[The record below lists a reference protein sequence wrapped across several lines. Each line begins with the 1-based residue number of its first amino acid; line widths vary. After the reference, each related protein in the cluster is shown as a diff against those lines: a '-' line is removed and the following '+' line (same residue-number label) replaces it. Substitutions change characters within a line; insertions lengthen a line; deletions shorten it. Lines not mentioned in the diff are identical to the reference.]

1 MNNNIPKVSVCV
13 VTYNHEKYIK
23 ECLESVHGW
32 ANEIVIVDDQ
42 STDQTCEIASKYT
55 SKIFKRAMDLEGR
68 QRNFG
73 VDKASND
80 WIMLL
85 DCDERP
91 TPELKKEIEG
101 ILQNPPDKIVG
112 FWVPQ
117 ICYVGDVH
125 IKFGG
130 WSNPH
135 LRLYHRKHVRWNEGE
150 QDVVHPGMKTEAG
163 YKGANLKGSLIHY
176 NYKNVEDIFAK
187 VNRMSTLEALKW
199 HLDGR
204 KMSKGKAMWRTV
216 DRFFRRYIG
225 KKGYK
230 DGYLGLVLSVSSAL
244 YEFCAYSKYVEIKEK
259 GYYLDYLKTR
269 TAK

>member
-1 MNNNIPKVSVCV
+1 MSLPISIIIIAKN
-13 VTYNHEKYIK
+13 EQFRIK
-23 ECLESVHGW
+23 ECIESVHGW
-32 ANEIVIVDDQ
+32 ANEIIVVDDA
-42 STDQTCEIASKYT
+42 STDQTREIAAQYT
-55 SKIFKRAMDLEGR
+55 KKIYQRVMDLEGR

-73 VDKASND
+73 VAQAAND
-80 WIMLL
+80 WVMML

-91 TPELKKEIEG
+91 TPALKKEIEE
-101 ILQNPPDKIVG
+101 LFSHLPDKKVA
-112 FWVPQ
+112 FWIPQ

-125 IKFGG
+125 IKYGG

-135 LRLYHRKHVRWNEGE
+135 LRLYHKNHVRWSEGE
-150 QDVVHPGMKTEAG
+150 FDVVHPGIKIDTG
-163 YKGANLKGSLIHY
+163 YTGGNLTYALIHY
-176 NYKNVEDIFAK
+176 NYRNIEDIFGK

-230 DGYLGLVLSVSSAL
+230 DGYLGFILSVSSSL
-244 YEFCAYSKYVEIKEK
+244 YEFLAYSKYREIKDK
-259 GYYLDYLKTR
+259 GYYLNYLKKR
-269 TAK
+269 S